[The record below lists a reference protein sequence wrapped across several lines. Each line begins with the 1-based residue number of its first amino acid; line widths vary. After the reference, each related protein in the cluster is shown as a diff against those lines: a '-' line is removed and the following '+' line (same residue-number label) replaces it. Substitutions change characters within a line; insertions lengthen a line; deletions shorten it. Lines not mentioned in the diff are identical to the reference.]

1 MNTAETVSKQAAGLQ
16 NFLLAMPRAPC
27 TPALVHLAT
36 TRNAQALALWRC
48 FCHGELGDR
57 ELVSLLADLAA
68 LLGKAGEWRACLEV
82 CPPADGSVA
91 HPSLPRLSELKT
103 SHSTASGPLLQAT
116 ADLRVPESGA
126 PPAPPDA
133 ELRPRVGPT
142 MGVVI
147 GLSRAG
153 ALSRAETIALA
164 HALLEGER
172 GVGGRW
178 GPAAAITRV
187 AAELQAS
194 CNVFEAVREL
204 K

>member
-1 MNTAETVSKQAAGLQ
+1 
-16 NFLLAMPRAPC
+16 
-27 TPALVHLAT
+27 
-36 TRNAQALALWRC
+36 
-48 FCHGELGDR
+48 
-57 ELVSLLADLAA
+57 
-68 LLGKAGEWRACLEV
+68 
-82 CPPADGSVA
+82 
-91 HPSLPRLSELKT
+91 
-103 SHSTASGPLLQAT
+103 
-116 ADLRVPESGA
+116 
-126 PPAPPDA
+126 
-133 ELRPRVGPT
+133 

-194 CNVFEAVREL
+194 SNVFEAVREL